1 MKVSLVFHGNRL
13 ILQLHSK
20 GNKLQLPF
28 EEFIGLTIDQQ
39 EAVMD
44 QYICIIIL
52 EVLSLPL
59 VR

>member
-1 MKVSLVFHGNRL
+1 MKVSLVFHGNKL
-13 ILQLHSK
+13 ILQLHRV
-20 GNKLQLPF
+20 GNKLQFPF
-28 EEFIGLTIDQQ
+28 VEFIGLTIDQH